1 MLLAST
7 GDIEPDLT
15 LRNNDNGTSDS
26 TQYIGSLRQGSAK
39 QVIRLMWKQLLDNMT
54 DNVAMLAGHLYSK
67 GKITLNEE
75 HVVLAKTKTNPRDS
89 AAELLMT
96 VERKGWPC
104 LVEFLN
110 GLQMPELKPL
120 HHLTSKM
127 VITMQQCG
135 QLCLFHPY
143 FTRPAYVRFQA
154 WFSIQIEF
162 PWK

>member
-1 MLLAST
+1 MQNLNLFTFVMKFVVMFVAST
-7 GDIEPDLT
+7 GNIEPNLT
-15 LRNNDNGTSDS
+15 VRDSDSGTSDS
-26 TQYIGSLRQGSAK
+26 TEYTGSLRQGSAS

-75 HVVLAKTKTNPRDS
+75 HVIMAQTKTNPRDS

-135 QLCLFHPY
+135 QLCL
-143 FTRPAYVRFQA
+143 
-154 WFSIQIEF
+154 S
-162 PWK
+162 